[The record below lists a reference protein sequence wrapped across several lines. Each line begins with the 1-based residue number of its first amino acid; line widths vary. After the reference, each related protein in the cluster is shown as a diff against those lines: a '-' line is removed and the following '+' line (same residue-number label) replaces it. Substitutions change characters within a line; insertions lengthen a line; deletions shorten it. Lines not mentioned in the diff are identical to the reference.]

1 MELRQLKTFKV
12 VGKLLSFNRAADTLN
27 YAQSTVSAQIKSLE
41 EEFGV
46 PLFDRL
52 GKKVLLTEAGK
63 VLMRYAQ
70 KMIDMEEETLT
81 EVSGL
86 ETPNASISARVPQS
100 ISNYFLPDIL
110 LELNRKIPGL
120 GFNIISCAYDSLPH
134 ELRAGVIDIAF
145 LITEGINAKT
155 LNAEV
160 LRIVPLNM
168 VAAPHH
174 PLSKRE
180 FIALEDLEGHS
191 VILPLHDCSYK
202 MTFHKMLTEK
212 NIKVRVMEFNSTDSI
227 KRCVEKGL
235 GVTIA
240 PDFFVEKE
248 IREGALK
255 VLPWSGMDIEFSL
268 LMILHRDKWIS
279 QHLQGF
285 MDISRKVIQK
295 R

>member
-12 VGKLLSFNRAADTLN
+12 VGKLLSFSRAAITLN
-27 YAQSTVSAQIKSLE
+27 YAQSTVSAQIKALE

-70 KMIDMEEETLT
+70 KMIDIEEETLT

-100 ISNYFLPDIL
+100 ISSYFLPDIL
-110 LELNRKIPGL
+110 MELNMKMPGL
-120 GFNIISCAYDSLPH
+120 GFNIIACSYDALPH

-160 LRIVPLNM
+160 LRIVPVQM

-174 PLSKRE
+174 PLSKKD
-180 FIALEDLEGHS
+180 FIQLEDLENHS

-212 NIKVRVMEFNSTDSI
+212 NIKVRVMEFNSTESI
-227 KRCVEKGL
+227 KKCVEKGL
-235 GVTIA
+235 GITIA

-248 IREGALK
+248 VSEGTLNI
-255 VLPWSGMDIEFSL
+255 LPWKGMDIEFSL

-279 QHLQGF
+279 QHLQEF
-285 MDISRKVIQK
+285 MEISRSIIQN
-295 R
+295 